1 MLSSAVGVQ
10 VKRYGGLGS
19 FSTVSIRGSTAEQV
33 VVYLDGVPLNQAI
46 GGGADV
52 GRMSLGGVQ
61 EIQVYRGAVP
71 ARFGVPRV
79 ARFVGRDKSIFLS
92 RKYLCNQNCPN
103 TYLVAAITG
112 VADGF
117 GSRPEVS

>member
-1 MLSSAVGVQ
+1 MPAFVEIIPVKGTSSTTLADLLSSAVGVQ

-52 GRMSLGGVQ
+52 GRIVVGVLVEQQDLQNWNNFLVNLGYPYW
-61 EIQVYRGAVP
+61 EESNNP
-71 ARFGVPRV
+71 AYT
-79 ARFVGRDKSIFLS
+79 SIL
-92 RKYLCNQNCPN
+92 K
-103 TYLVAAITG
+103 
-112 VADGF
+112 
-117 GSRPEVS
+117 